1 MPPRRMEMN
10 KLNIIIK
17 MESNT
22 ILTIKMKVVIIMAR
36 IKIIISKISTLLLTK
51 KMMMQL
57 SIKN

>member
-1 MPPRRMEMN
+1 MSPRRMEMN

-22 ILTIKMKVVIIMAR
+22 ILTIKMRVVIIMDR
-36 IKIIISKISTLLLTK
+36 IKIITFKISTLLLMK

>member
-1 MPPRRMEMN
+1 MSPRRMEMN

-22 ILTIKMKVVIIMAR
+22 ILTIKMRVVIIMDR
-36 IKIIISKISTLLLTK
+36 IKIITFKISTLPPMK

>member
-1 MPPRRMEMN
+1 MSLRRMEMN

-22 ILTIKMKVVIIMAR
+22 ILTIKMRVVIIMAR
-36 IKIIISKISTLLLTK
+36 IKIITFKISTLPPMK

>member
-1 MPPRRMEMN
+1 MSPRRMETN

-22 ILTIKMKVVIIMAR
+22 ILTIKMRVVIIMDR
-36 IKIIISKISTLLLTK
+36 IKIITFKISTLPPMK